1 MPRENSLLLLFS
13 GFHGFLAL
21 FMDFDLFG
29 EEIKQDAATDRP
41 ANGPRIGFN
50 GISAPGLYLATP
62 CSDKGKETPISA
74 PIRPVLSFYREK
86 LPNGN
91 TLATVLH

>member
-1 MPRENSLLLLFS
+1 
-13 GFHGFLAL
+13 
-21 FMDFDLFG
+21 MDLDLFG

-50 GISAPGLYLATP
+50 GLSAPGLCPATP
-62 CSDKGKETPISA
+62 GAAKGNETPISA
-74 PIRPVLSFYREK
+74 PIRPVRSFYKEK